1 MKGTLALACALV
13 VSAAAAQAATAEATV
28 SKIDANGAGAAV
40 GTLHLK
46 DSDQGLV
53 IEPALDGLPP
63 GSHGFHVHANGD
75 CGPGEQ
81 NGAKVAGLAAGGHL
95 DPAKSG
101 KHLGPEAAGGHK
113 GDLPVLVVDGQGK
126 ASAPVRAPHLSVAD
140 VKDHA
145 IVIHGGG
152 DNYSDE
158 PQPLGGGGPRIA
170 CAVVK

>member
-1 MKGTLALACALV
+1 MKGTLALAGALACW
-13 VSAAAAQAATAEATV
+13 AAAAQAGTAEATV
-28 SKIDANGAGAAV
+28 NKIDANGAGAAI

-46 DSDQGLV
+46 DSAEGLV
-53 IEPALDGLPP
+53 VEPALDGLPP
-63 GSHGFHVHANGD
+63 GNHGFHVHANGD
-75 CGPGEQ
+75 CGPAEQ
-81 NGAKVAGLAAGGHL
+81 NGAKVAGLAAGGHF

-101 KHLGPEAAGGHK
+101 KHLGPEATGGHK
-113 GDLPVLVVDGQGK
+113 GDMPVLIADGQGK
-126 ASAPVRAPHLSVAD
+126 ANAPVRVPHLTVEE
-140 VKDHA
+140 VKGHA